1 MMRLSLIGGGLALG
15 CCLVLSGCADM
26 RRLSGTVWPPNGQGP
41 NATQVLACH
50 RETAAMPPAEQD
62 VLFAQLRKEF
72 EEKKSDRTRFE
83 LVCLA
88 VQPKRSTQDLAYARE
103 LLRDYLAKR
112 RPRED
117 LAALAELLENMIGQR
132 LQAEQRL
139 VEERKRA
146 ETLAG
151 KLKALEDIEKIIQKR
166 EEGASPR

>member
-1 MMRLSLIGGGLALG
+1 MMRLSFIGGVVALG
-15 CCLVLSGCADM
+15 CCLALSGCSGM
-26 RRLSGTVWPPNGQGP
+26 QSLGGTVWPPNGQGTG
-41 NATQVLACH
+41 AVQVLACC
-50 RETAAMPPAEQD
+50 RETAAMPAAEQD
-62 VLFAQLRKEF
+62 ILFGQLRKEF
-72 EEKKSDRTRFE
+72 EKKKIDRTRFE

-88 VQPKRSTQDLAYARE
+88 VQPKRSSEDLVYARG
-103 LLRDYLAKR
+103 LLRDYLAKK

-139 VEERKRA
+139 AEERKRA